1 MSKVTDPIADMLTR
15 IRNACKA
22 KFSKVDMPSS
32 EMKKRIANVLLE
44 QNYIKNLVEVQDN
57 RQNLLRLYLKYDTE
71 NRSLISGL
79 SRVSK
84 PGLRV
89 YVKNE
94 DLKKMSRSMGIFI
107 VSTSK
112 GILTHHQA
120 IRENLGGELLC
131 KVW

>member
-22 KFSKVDMPSS
+22 KFTKVDIPSS
-32 EMKKRIANVLLE
+32 KMKKQIANVLLE

-57 RQNLLRLYLKYDTE
+57 RQNLLRLYLRYDAG

-84 PGLRV
+84 SGLRI
-89 YVKNE
+89 YVKSE
-94 DLKKMSRSMGIFI
+94 DLKKMTRSMGIFI

-131 KVW
+131 KIW

>member
-22 KFSKVDMPSS
+22 KFTKVDIPSS
-32 EMKKRIANVLLE
+32 KMKKQIANVLLE

-57 RQNLLRLYLKYDTE
+57 RQNLLRLYLRYDSS

-84 PGLRV
+84 SGLRI
-89 YVKNE
+89 YVRSE
-94 DLKKMSRSMGIFI
+94 DLKKMTRSMGIFI

-120 IRENLGGELLC
+120 IKENLGGELLC
-131 KVW
+131 KIW